1 MWCLLSPQDPTSH
14 LTRLT
19 SHNFCLFRPYCGIAP
34 ARSPSSGSAKRSA
47 PCLSN
52 SCERAVAWDTV
63 TLCYAMY
70 TDCKVLVFCRI
81 WPYCPCFQ
89 SQIVWLSSS
98 FHSCATALVVVVQ
111 ILQQVF
117 FLLPWTAWSA
127 PFVKWR
133 FLQWSHIYTGP
144 ELASFSIR
152 LTCRILRILAKVNWS
167 WQFIAS

>member
-1 MWCLLSPQDPTSH
+1 MWCLLSPQDPISH

-63 TLCYAMY
+63 YSYAMH

-81 WPYCPCFQ
+81 WTYCPCFQ

-117 FLLPWTAWSA
+117 FLLPWSGA
-127 PFVKWR
+127 FCNGHIFILDQNWR
-133 FLQWSHIYTGP
+133 HFPSDWLAGYCEFWPKSTGHDN
-144 ELASFSIR
+144 S
-152 LTCRILRILAKVNWS
+152 
-167 WQFIAS
+167 